1 MSKKY
6 ILLFI
11 QQQYEDRLN
20 GDAYAIPANQRG
32 KEFVYLKAA
41 IREYLETSLGQMA
54 IRETGGEFNWSD
66 VRPYVPLHFWAEK
79 SIFPLT
85 PEGNGPYSM
94 SNYSFSDFIIKN
106 VEKNERLA

>member
-1 MSKKY
+1 MSEKY

-11 QQQYEDRLN
+11 QQRYEDLPN
-20 GDAYAIPANQRG
+20 GDAYAIPVNQKG
-32 KEFVYLKAA
+32 KEFSYLKAA
-41 IREYLETSLGQMA
+41 IREYLGTSSGQLA
-54 IRETGGEFNWSD
+54 IQETGGEFNWSD